1 LNNVNKKNN
10 SYSFLS
16 DTEPT
21 KEQLDDLM
29 IDVMEDV
36 KERAIKADAKYKA
49 LQATALQQAQ
59 EMWQK
64 KLKKDELR

>member
-1 LNNVNKKNN
+1 MSIKKNN

-21 KEQLDDLM
+21 KEPLDDLM
-29 IDVMEDV
+29 LAVMEDV
-36 KERAIKADAKYKA
+36 KERAAKAEAQYKA
-49 LQATALQQAQ
+49 LQATALEQAQ

-64 KLKKDELR
+64 KLKKNIQQ

>member
-1 LNNVNKKNN
+1 MNNVNKKK

-29 IDVMEDV
+29 LAVLEDV
-36 KERAIKADAKYKA
+36 KERAAKAEAKYKA
-49 LQATALQQAQ
+49 LQATALEQAQ

-64 KLKKDELR
+64 KLKKNIQQ